1 MSCHR
6 LVLACLLIAFAGMQS
21 VAAGEKY
28 FLLMFGAQQF
38 PKDPDY
44 AHTFATFVRQTDC
57 AEGRRLEV
65 RTISWLPLQLPPR
78 ILRLRPETGRN
89 YELHETMRGL
99 LALKERVSMWGPYEI
114 EPELY
119 ELAGKQIDRLNSGAI
134 RYKAFDAFYG
144 NNNVTNCIHAVAGLT
159 ERGRLR
165 VFTPAWGDSASYF
178 VLNKLLPWV
187 VDPLTTH
194 DHLVGEMGLDAY
206 PIAYRKPF
214 ERHLLPP
221 ATGLRLLVH
230 DALPEPTYGP
240 PAVRG
245 RAGR

>member
-1 MSCHR
+1 MSHHR
-6 LVLACLLIAFAGMQS
+6 LVISCLLIAFAGTHP
-21 VAAGEKY
+21 VAAEERY
-28 FLLMFGAQQF
+28 FMLMFGAQQF

-44 AHTFATFVRQTDC
+44 AHTFATFVRATDC

-65 RTISWLPLQLPPR
+65 QTISWLPLQLPPR
-78 ILRLRPETGRN
+78 IARLLPEAGRN
-89 YELHETMRGL
+89 YELHETIRGVL
-99 LALKERVSMWGPYEI
+99 DLKERVSMWGPYEI

-119 ELAGKQIDRLNSGAI
+119 ELAVKQINRLNSGTI
-134 RYKAFDAFYG
+134 RYKAFDALYR
-144 NNNVTNCIHAVAGLT
+144 NNNVTNCIHAVGGLT

-194 DHLVGEMGLDAY
+194 DGLVAELGLDAY
-206 PIAYRKPF
+206 PIAYRKTF
-214 ERHLLPP
+214 DRHLLPP
-221 ATGLRLLVH
+221 ATGLRLIAH

-245 RAGR
+245 RSGR